1 MIIVNIKGTPDIK
14 RVAFILDSKLRG
26 EGGGTCAPVAHPPG
40 SSALK
45 FYDFI
50 ELFYIQNE

>member
-26 EGGGTCAPVAHPPG
+26 EGGGGAPVLPWPTPRVR
-40 SSALK
+40 
-45 FYDFI
+45 
-50 ELFYIQNE
+50 QP